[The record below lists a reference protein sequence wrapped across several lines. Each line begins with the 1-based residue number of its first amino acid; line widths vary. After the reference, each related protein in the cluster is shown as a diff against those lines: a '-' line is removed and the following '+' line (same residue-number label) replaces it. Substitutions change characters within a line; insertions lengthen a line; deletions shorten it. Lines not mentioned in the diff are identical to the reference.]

1 MLWSLFS
8 MIIKTYHRC
17 SNTISLGKNNAFTY
31 YAHIIYTQKSNLIQ
45 INVLKLAIYHS
56 CWVLNW
62 KGENKYIFCSSKGH
76 VGANYWAFGVTGISC
91 NWATFRIQ
99 TFKKLLFQATSL
111 SLCSQHTHSFN
122 YTYFGWKIKMDLIR
136 HDYLYSL
143 ECIFLKESL
152 HDSA

>member
-1 MLWSLFS
+1 MISHIMPTSFILRSLTSF
-8 MIIKTYHRC
+8 
-17 SNTISLGKNNAFTY
+17 
-31 YAHIIYTQKSNLIQ
+31 KSN
-45 INVLKLAIYHS
+45 VLELAIYHS

-62 KGENKYIFCSSKGH
+62 KGENKYIFCSSKGY
-76 VGANYWAFGVTGISC
+76 VGANYRAFGVTGISS

-143 ECIFLKESL
+143 ECIFLTESL
-152 HDSA
+152 HA